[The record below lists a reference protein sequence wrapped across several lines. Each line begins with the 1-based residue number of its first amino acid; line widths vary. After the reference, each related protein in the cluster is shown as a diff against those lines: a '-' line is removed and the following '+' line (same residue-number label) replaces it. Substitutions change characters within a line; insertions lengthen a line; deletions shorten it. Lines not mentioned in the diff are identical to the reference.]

1 MAGGVEET
9 DFMARAIECAARGEG
24 HTRPNPP
31 VGAVV
36 VKGGKIIGE
45 GWHRQCGG
53 DHAEVAALK
62 DALRRAGAP
71 CARRTFA
78 AALSDAPD
86 LFKDATVYVTL
97 EPCSRPGRVGACC
110 DALAAAGVAKVV
122 WAVKD
127 PNPKNRGRA
136 ARRLRRAGI
145 AAECWQGRAVRKD
158 AARAICV
165 EAAESLVAPFAKHVR
180 TGLPYVT
187 VKLAMSL
194 DGRICDVRGE
204 SKWMSSPAARRATG
218 LYRERADVV
227 LVGAETVRRDNPSL
241 LCHTRKND
249 DLWRAVVSRSGRLPR
264 SAQVL
269 SDAAKARTLVYR
281 DAAEAISDLG
291 RRGFLH
297 VFCDGGLGLAR
308 SLADLGLVDQWM
320 SVQCPIV
327 LGSRRLKD
335 ALLLPH
341 RRHAS
346 VGGCQLDHYAAS
358 APV

>member
-1 MAGGVEET
+1 M
-9 DFMARAIECAARGEG
+9 
-24 HTRPNPP
+24 
-31 VGAVV
+31 V

-45 GWHRQCGG
+45 GWHRRCGG

-71 CARRTFA
+71 CGRRPIA
-78 AALSDAPD
+78 AALADARQ
-86 LFKDATVYVTL
+86 LFKGAAVYVTL

-110 DALAAAGVAKVV
+110 DALVAAGVAKVV
-122 WAVKD
+122 WAVPD
-127 PNPKNRGRA
+127 PNPRNRGLA

-145 AAECWQGRAVRKD
+145 AADCWQGRAARKD
-158 AARAICV
+158 AAKASCV
-165 EAAESLVAPFAKHVR
+165 ETAESIIAPFAKHVR

-194 DGRICDVRGE
+194 DGRICDAWGE

-218 LYRERADVV
+218 RYRERADVV
-227 LVGAETVRRDNPSL
+227 LVGAETVRRDDPSL
-241 LCHTRKND
+241 LSHARRND
-249 DLWRAVVSRSGRLPR
+249 DLWRAIVSRSGRLPR

-269 SDAAKARTLVYR
+269 SDAAKARTLIYR

-291 RRGFLH
+291 KRGFLH
-297 VFCDGGLGLAR
+297 VFCEGGLALAR
-308 SLADLGLVDQWM
+308 SLADLGLVDQWI

-327 LGSRRLKD
+327 LGSRHLSD
-335 ALLLPH
+335 AFLLPC

-346 VGGCQLDHYAAS
+346 IGGCQLGHYAAS